1 MVRQIYVFI
10 FAVLVVILGACGI
23 VSYLSRKPIGKYVG
37 FLCLALIPPVLGNM
51 IIVSSTT
58 EGRALV
64 GCYIYYIG
72 MDLIMAALINFT
84 HRYCS
89 TGDHTQIKSY
99 RIPQWVYVF
108 ISTDVIQLLLNPVFG
123 HAFVLQKT
131 EVDGAPYFLM
141 SPLLGQTYHRIVCY
155 GILLWVMIIFLIM
168 CIKLPGIYKERYV
181 VILGSMIFGTLWQTF
196 YIFSRTPID
205 RSMVGFAVFGI
216 LIFFFSIYYRP
227 VRLLDSLLSYI
238 VSDRKEPIFLLG
250 ADDKCIWAN
259 DPGKELAGITGS
271 DYSMADDM
279 LYSMFGDHTALPER
293 KDNEFAI
300 TKEGATRYY
309 SLDHNSLYD
318 TSGRKLGSYI
328 NIRDNTEDKYR
339 MEQDMYAANHDE
351 LTGLYTKEH
360 LIRRISEKLNNREL
374 DDYYIA
380 FIDIRNF
387 KIVND
392 IFGREF
398 GDYALKKVADWIR
411 GYSNEECIYGR
422 LAGDTFGSCL
432 PKRLVN
438 QDFIERDLN
447 VFNIQRGDLAYH
459 LEMNIG
465 FCDITDQD
473 KDVSILFDRAR
484 LALTPIRDDYKTHVA
499 FYDSRMKEKV
509 SHDQK
514 IISRLATALSED
526 QILPYLQPIAD
537 RNGKIVGAEALAR
550 WIHPEQGFM
559 PPADFIPLFEGN
571 GMIVDVDKHIW
582 RSVCRIL
589 ADWKDKYPDLFISV
603 NISPK
608 DFYLTDVLSD
618 VSSMVKEYG
627 IEPKKLRIEVTET
640 SMMNNTDD
648 RMKILQEFR
657 DLGFIVEM
665 DDFGSGFSSLNM
677 LKDMPVD
684 VVKIDMRFL
693 GRSTDDQKAN
703 IIVKNV
709 IKLTEDLGIQS
720 LTEGVE
726 TIDQFNMLSDMGCLM
741 FQGYYFSKPVPRA
754 EFEETILQKTK

>member
-1 MVRQIYVFI
+1 MSIEDKKSRNVYKPQMIIRLPGCPEYDHFTEIMSEIYDTVIAHDTDEMIEMVMGPREHLACIVVDAKRGIEYNFDMHKKMKSDMRFVSVPTVVLTLEHSREDMLACIKEGISDYIVLPEEDELVRLRVNNAIRSKDSATFAEIENMLKQLPSNIYLKDSLGRYVFATHYWHHLNDAEDREWTI
-10 FAVLVVILGACGI
+10 RGKTDIDIRKDKENARLAFEADQRIIKTGEGTNYIIEEKSDGKTEYLELIKRPVFDNNGNVSGI
-23 VSYLSRKPIGKYVG
+23 IG
-37 FLCLALIPPVLGNM
+37 
-51 IIVSSTT
+51 
-58 EGRALV
+58 
-64 GCYIYYIG
+64 
-72 MDLIMAALINFT
+72 LIN
-84 HRYCS
+84 
-89 TGDHTQIKSY
+89 
-99 RIPQWVYVF
+99 
-108 ISTDVIQLLLNPVFG
+108 DVTEQQLLKMEL
-123 HAFVLQKT
+123 
-131 EVDGAPYFLM
+131 EER
-141 SPLLGQTYHRIVCY
+141 S
-155 GILLWVMIIFLIM
+155 
-168 CIKLPGIYKERYV
+168 KL
-181 VILGSMIFGTLWQTF
+181 
-196 YIFSRTPID
+196 D
-205 RSMVGFAVFGI
+205 R
-216 LIFFFSIYYRP
+216 
-227 VRLLDSLLSYI
+227 
-238 VSDRKEPIFLLG
+238 
-250 ADDKCIWAN
+250 
-259 DPGKELAGITGS
+259 
-271 DYSMADDM
+271 
-279 LYSMFGDHTALPER
+279 
-293 KDNEFAI
+293 
-300 TKEGATRYY
+300 
-309 SLDHNSLYD
+309 
-318 TSGRKLGSYI
+318 
-328 NIRDNTEDKYR
+328 
-339 MEQDMYAANHDE
+339 

-438 QDFIERDLN
+438 QDFIERDLK

-559 PPADFIPLFEGN
+559 SPADFIPLFEGN